1 MDHSEV
7 LKFEQ
12 QTKTPRL
19 SKAIRECGYGDFFSG
34 DDCVLGRAAI
44 RILGA
49 ETWNRRWKLV
59 SLVEAAEQTC
69 YECNSIIAFA
79 AAKLLG
85 VPISVCARAESMCLY
100 GEPPSKIADY
110 VASQGY

>member
-1 MDHSEV
+1 MDQSEV

-12 QTKTPRL
+12 TKTLRL
-19 SKAIRECGYGDFFSG
+19 SEAIRECGYGNFFSG
-34 DDCVLGRAAI
+34 NECVLGRAAI

-49 ETWNRRWKLV
+49 ETWGRRWKLV
-59 SLVEAAEQTC
+59 SPAKAAEQTC
-69 YECNSIIAFA
+69 YENNSIVAYA
-79 AAKLLG
+79 ASKLLG
-85 VPISVCARAESMCLY
+85 VPISVCGRAENMCLY